1 MAWARVAEEVEMVG
15 GCQLTVNGIGA
26 DYAAQQVCM
35 KLMNVSPLNA
45 KATFDPFLFPHPYLL
60 PFKSSQLLLISPLK
74 YVSNLFISHI
84 STSINTR
91 YLSPSLHIPHLDEC
105 LSSYMVSLSPLS
117 LLQSLV
123 HPATCR
129 VYFFLELSLL

>member
-1 MAWARVAEEVEMVG
+1 MGQG
-15 GCQLTVNGIGA
+15 GRGGGDGRRMSANSKWHWSRLCCPTSMYEINECLTLKCQ
-26 DYAAQQVCM
+26 
-35 KLMNVSPLNA
+35 SH
-45 KATFDPFLFPHPYLL
+45 FDPFLFPHPYLL

-123 HPATCR
+123 HPATCH